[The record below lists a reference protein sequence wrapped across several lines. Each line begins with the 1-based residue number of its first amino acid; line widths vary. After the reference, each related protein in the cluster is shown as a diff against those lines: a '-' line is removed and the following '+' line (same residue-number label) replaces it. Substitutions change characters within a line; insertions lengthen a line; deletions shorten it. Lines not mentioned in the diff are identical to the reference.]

1 MADLEQ
7 MAQDLKHTRDEFEIL
22 HAFVMVDGGKGN
34 PSLASRVTQVETSL
48 ASISSNLG
56 HIVWLL
62 VGMFVAILGD
72 IAVHASWLK
81 L

>member
-1 MADLEQ
+1 
-7 MAQDLKHTRDEFEIL
+7 
-22 HAFVMVDGGKGN
+22 MVDGGKGN

-72 IAVHASWLK
+72 IAVHASGLK